1 MCKYRKI
8 INIYIFYNEMYNK
21 TRKGVD
27 YMELLKRNDIKKN
40 YLKGR
45 IIQNSVGKGD
55 YPVSSEKMTV
65 CFAHYSEECGAMSPH
80 NHAEETVVV
89 LDGKRCWVKTG
100 KSENELTEKT
110 ELEKGDV
117 MHFKELEW
125 HVFGYEEGGYL
136 DALCIYGQ
144 VDNIRPEDIL
154 KKK

>member
-1 MCKYRKI
+1 
-8 INIYIFYNEMYNK
+8 MYNK

-100 KSENELTEKT
+100 KSGNELTEKT
-110 ELEKGDV
+110 EVEKGDV
-117 MHFKELEW
+117 IRIALYGFGSNGKFTDISGTVKYGIKE
-125 HVFGYEEGGYL
+125 
-136 DALCIYGQ
+136 AI
-144 VDNIRPEDIL
+144 
-154 KKK
+154 